1 MSNPLRLF
9 LMLVWHPAFGAAVD
23 PVGVLGVDERP
34 VVDGR
39 PVAVLKTYTAWT
51 PMTYDRAAPWRRRL
65 ATPPTPSQ
73 IELWLEED
81 NALALEEIEAPNGGR
96 LPDVADAA
104 LDTVLA
110 TVVPLLGR

>member
-1 MSNPLRLF
+1 MRLF

-34 VVDGR
+34 V
-39 PVAVLKTYTAWT
+39 AVPKTYTAWT

-96 LPDVADAA
+96 LPDAADAA